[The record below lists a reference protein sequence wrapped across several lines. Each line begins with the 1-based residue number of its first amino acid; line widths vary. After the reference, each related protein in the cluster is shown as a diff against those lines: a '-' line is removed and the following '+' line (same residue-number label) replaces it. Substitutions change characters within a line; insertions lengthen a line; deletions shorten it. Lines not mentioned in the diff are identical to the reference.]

1 MVVNTTMIY
10 WSIVFP
16 EKYREI
22 SSIKI
27 EGHVEKGF
35 WRGKKQS
42 QRSRSKFPQQI
53 KMKFL

>member
-1 MVVNTTMIY
+1 MVVNSMIY

-27 EGHVEKGF
+27 EDHVEKGF

-42 QRSRSKFPQQI
+42 QSRSKFPQQI